1 MCITHIELK
10 YVCAWSLGMMSM
22 RASGFTYNPKKNVVG
37 KNGDVVSY
45 DFSRV
50 EVNNM
55 TQFYLN
61 PSFKVKVD
69 NWNISVQ
76 WALKRYI
83 YENIYNPKDYTDE
96 KTRAKMRNKAQLLT
110 VMTSALWHGIYPGY
124 FFSFFTYVL
133 FIQIC
138 QEIYRVK
145 NT

>member
-1 MCITHIELK
+1 
-10 YVCAWSLGMMSM
+10 M